1 MGGLSDEDA
10 DEGDVDMLDEGAI
23 DSTTGKSKT
32 EREEMLRLMMEAE
45 GTASNACLTQK
56 CRH

>member
-45 GTASNACLTQK
+45 GTASNAC
-56 CRH
+56 